1 MNEIIKLLHEGGYSC
16 VIRNGGEIRTF
27 TQRGVADLYDL
38 LQQDPTFLKG
48 AWIADKVIGKAAA
61 ALMVLGGMREIYT
74 DIISEPALS
83 LLKNA
88 GIKVDCVQA
97 VPRIQNRAKT
107 GWCPLETICY
117 EVEAAEDMFPLIR
130 DFVQQMRNQIKDKG

>member
-38 LQQDPTFLKG
+38 FQQEPTFLKG

-61 ALMVLGGMREIYT
+61 ALMVLGGVREIYT

-88 GIKVDCVQA
+88 GIKVDYVQP

-117 EVEAAEDMFPLIR
+117 KVKTAEDMFPLIH
-130 DFVQQMRNQIKDKG
+130 DFVQRMRNQIKD